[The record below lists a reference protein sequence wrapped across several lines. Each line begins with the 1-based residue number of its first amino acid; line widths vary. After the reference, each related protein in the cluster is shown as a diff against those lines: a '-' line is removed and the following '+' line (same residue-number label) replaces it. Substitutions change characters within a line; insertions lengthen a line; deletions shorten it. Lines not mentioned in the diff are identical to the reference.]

1 MSFAYRHKQMLA
13 AEALLFL
20 SILSL
25 GGSASASSLLMDS
38 RAEALSSQRKYLP
51 VEDLPPKREK
61 PSMSADEQAKLK
73 KDLIQ
78 ARDRQSEVKAKESTA
93 PAQAK
98 KP

>member
-13 AEALLFL
+13 AEAVLFL
-20 SILSL
+20 SLVSL
-25 GGSASASSLLMDS
+25 GGSASASSSLMDS
-38 RAEALSSQRKYLP
+38 RAEALPSHRKYLP

-61 PSMSADEQAKLK
+61 PAMTADEQAKLK

-78 ARDRQSEVKAKESTA
+78 ARDRQSEVKAKESAA
-93 PAQAK
+93 PTQAK